1 MEAGIGGMWPQA
13 KEHLGSPEAGRKAR
27 KDSSLEPSEGT
38 LLLTPWFSASG
49 LRIVRENVER
59 KCFCCFKPSGL
70 WYFVMAA
77 PGNNILD
84 MPFQLHVCVVSCSVV
99 YYSLWPHGL
108 YPARLFCPW
117 NPPGKNTGV
126 VCHAL
131 LQEIFPIQ
139 GSNPG
144 LLHCRQILYHLS
156 HEGSL

>member
-38 LLLTPWFSASG
+38 LLLTPGFSASG

-84 MPFQLHVCVVSCSVV
+84 MPFHVACVVWSVAQLCTTLCDPTDCS
-99 YYSLWPHGL
+99 
-108 YPARLFCPW
+108 
-117 NPPGKNTGV
+117 PPGSSVHGI
-126 VCHAL
+126 
-131 LQEIFPIQ
+131 LQARILEWFAMPFSRRSSQSRDQIQ
-139 GSNPG
+139 VSCIAGKFFT
-144 LLHCRQILYHLS
+144 I
-156 HEGSL
+156 